1 MGVCVCVCVCV
12 CVSDETMSSMG
23 GCMNYNKLCVKG
35 SKVTG
40 CDTGIPNLITS
51 KEVTSDAYSA
61 CKV

>member
-1 MGVCVCVCVCV
+1 MSVSVSV
-12 CVSDETMSSMG
+12 CVSGEMMSNMG

-40 CDTGIPNLITS
+40 CDTGIPNLITT